1 MPHFAEPAQG
11 KGPLGPRTVRPAV
24 LLIGAGI
31 AYSQCFYAPQVR
43 LEPVHAAAAQTLT
56 PIRRV
61 VEERIVVKAIH
72 GQEGQEAEAR
82 FCWAVRYLLAIA
94 NQEPIQ

>member
-1 MPHFAEPAQG
+1 
-11 KGPLGPRTVRPAV
+11 
-24 LLIGAGI
+24 
-31 AYSQCFYAPQVR
+31 
-43 LEPVHAAAAQTLT
+43 LT

-61 VEERIVVKAIH
+61 AEERIMVKSIH